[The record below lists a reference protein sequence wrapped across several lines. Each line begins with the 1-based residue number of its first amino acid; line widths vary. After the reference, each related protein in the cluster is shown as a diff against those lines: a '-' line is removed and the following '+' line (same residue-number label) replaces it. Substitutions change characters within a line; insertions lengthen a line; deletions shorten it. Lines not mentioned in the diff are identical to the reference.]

1 MDKNDKKL
9 DREKVE
15 NENRRILYGIL
26 SNSFD
31 NEKLFCKQMRLHN
44 AYIRF
49 DQIIVL
55 MNKAIIIDGATYA
68 NVIENRIIGQLIM
81 DLMYYLHEGVD
92 KKRTDKPNEI

>member
-15 NENRRILYGIL
+15 NENRRVLYRIL
-26 SNSFD
+26 SNSFG
-31 NEKLFCKQMRLHN
+31 NERLFLKQMRLHN

-55 MNKAIIIDGATYA
+55 MNKAIIIDGATYD
-68 NVIENRIIGQLIM
+68 NVIENHIIGQLIM

-92 KKRTDKPNEI
+92 KPNEI